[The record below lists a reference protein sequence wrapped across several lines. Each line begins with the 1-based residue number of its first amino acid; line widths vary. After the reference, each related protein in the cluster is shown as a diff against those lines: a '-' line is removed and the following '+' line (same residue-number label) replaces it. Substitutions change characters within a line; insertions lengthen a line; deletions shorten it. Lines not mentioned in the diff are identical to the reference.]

1 MVRCELCHVGEDG
14 HPPAVRSID
23 DVLQRW
29 HPSGD
34 AGRSGDRQQRLAG
47 SLAQRGDNIAGIEG
61 PVLTALDV
69 PAAGGRG
76 PGKQVSVM
84 LGHRRDHD
92 VVSAEPEPVGKA
104 TDRLGRIAAG
114 PGPVLRDGS
123 GFGSVTTRC

>member
-1 MVRCELCHVGEDG
+1 MPDAPVIASR
-14 HPPAVRSID
+14 
-23 DVLQRW
+23 
-29 HPSGD
+29 
-34 AGRSGDRQQRLAG
+34 AGRGRWPSAATTSPVSKVPSLPHSTYRQLAAADQGRRLA
-47 SLAQRGDNIAGIEG
+47 
-61 PVLTALDV
+61 
-69 PAAGGRG
+69 
-76 PGKQVSVM
+76 M